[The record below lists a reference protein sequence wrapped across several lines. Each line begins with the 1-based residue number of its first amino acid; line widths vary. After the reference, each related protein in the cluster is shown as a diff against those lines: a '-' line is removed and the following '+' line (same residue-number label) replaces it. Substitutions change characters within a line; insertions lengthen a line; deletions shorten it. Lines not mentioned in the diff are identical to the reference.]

1 LRVINHHHIA
11 MKKESTFPSRECGD
25 VSRECE
31 DLSRECGMKDLL
43 RMTNPNP
50 DLVMNTA
57 NLNENKNGRV
67 GYVLSLG
74 SLNET
79 IDQTLKT
86 GIK

>member
-1 LRVINHHHIA
+1 
-11 MKKESTFPSRECGD
+11 MKKEPTFPSRVCW
-25 VSRECE
+25 
-31 DLSRECGMKDLL
+31 DLSLECGMKDLF

-57 NLNENKNGRV
+57 NQNENKNCRV

-79 IDQTLKT
+79 IDQNLKT

>member
-1 LRVINHHHIA
+1 
-11 MKKESTFPSRECGD
+11 MKKESTFPSRECG
-25 VSRECE
+25 RK
-31 DLSRECGMKDLL
+31 GLL
-43 RMTNPNP
+43 LLTNSDP

-57 NLNENKNGRV
+57 NKNENKNARV